1 MISQISSP
9 GTKGPPV
16 GVGMLLVELDEEDE
30 IMVDKLLPDGP
41 AHRAGVHIGDV
52 ILSVDG
58 KSAAGK
64 RTADLV
70 DWIVGDEGTTVK
82 MQFRRGGKAISL
94 VLTRSSAIGWDEV
107 IERATTTCDSVPSSH
122 RTVHIFFEPM
132 SFGAWRK
139 PY

>member
-1 MISQISSP
+1 MTKDFPEKMGTSMVSQIRP

-41 AHRAGVHIGDV
+41 ADRAGVQIGDV

-82 MQFRRGGKAISL
+82 MQFRRGGKSVSL
-94 VLTRSSAIGWDEV
+94 VLRRSSAIGWDEV
-107 IERATTTCDSVPSSH
+107 NEQQQVVRSHHPATQLITS
-122 RTVHIFFEPM
+122 FFN
-132 SFGAWRK
+132 
-139 PY
+139 